1 MNSINTLILAYL
13 GKDPLDAVN
22 AYADAVAV
30 NRQGQNASILKTPS
44 ALFDEEAAFGNI
56 EFLNKYA
63 ALEEYPKN
71 ADEAQKLLAGYDTV
85 ISDASNADLNDYCF
99 LGKSRHYFLMDF
111 VPADKKKII
120 ISGEI
125 SEKAVM
131 PDSYRSEREYCLRNV
146 DLCIDADYNIISTDK
161 QIWQD
166 IAERADIK
174 ADIDATLPN
183 GFVFSYITNADEN
196 KIRSVAALTRNSKL
210 SVQSVILDELSEE
223 SKEMLQMIETKN
235 TEDIICL
242 ISSSKYVVTD
252 SINAVALAIVLEKPF
267 TYLYDKNNFGANNA
281 RAFLEKLNLF
291 SRLISVE
298 YSWADR
304 IILPDVSYNY
314 LKKYLKEY
322 HGLAAALEQEIGN
335 KPEYVHS
342 ELLTSPIKTN
352 KLIDFKI
359 QNIILPVEDWQKEH
373 CDLLYRGN
381 MCSYDDRQKV
391 WEFGSG
397 DNAEF
402 FTYLNSL
409 SIRKW
414 RRFTNAKGFK
424 LHLTVVGKI
433 SFHFF
438 GHYMVTPLDS
448 SKTEFEPLEDTI
460 AKINEVGGNT
470 IGFIYRAVD
479 SADIK
484 KEKYDTVTFEYSE
497 PTEVVFDVPEGDSS
511 VLGFHLFFHTAGKI
525 CDGYYS
531 ALMFED
537 QLNNVDISICTTTYK
552 KEDFIINNIKLIKSE
567 ILDNPKTGGL
577 EDLSEHLYM
586 NVVDN
591 GRSEKV
597 AKCSSIR
604 IAVHE
609 NANVG
614 GAGGFTRGMLE
625 TLKLR
630 DSGKFNAS
638 HVLFM
643 DDDVVVLPESI
654 KRTYALLRI
663 MNDDHKKHFIS
674 GAMLRLDEMNI
685 QHEDAGF
692 MTKYVNINHPQKPTM
707 NMSLWDCVLKNEEN
721 FSQKDTYS
729 AWWFCCVPMS
739 YVRYDN
745 LSLPLFFRGDDIEFS
760 LRNKAKNISMNGI
773 AIWHMGFGGKYN
785 AATDMYLGFR
795 NFLFTQAVSGINQE
809 LDFMKK
815 IKKHFFMELR
825 KFNYISCDLLLDAI
839 EDFLKGPDFFAD
851 SNSERVQKA
860 HMQKAKEEK
869 FLSYNA
875 YSDLNIDFDDAY
887 RVEALNDMDEK
898 IFEDTVNGHT
908 LPDFMLR
915 TDPYIPAVGFDWFES
930 PGKQF
935 LRTRILAVNP
945 HNKTAVMREMDKE
958 KFSCIMARYNELTE
972 RYERES
978 EELNA
983 SYRASAARLRS
994 AEFWEDYLE
1003 RSIREE
1009 DEEKNK

>member
-1 MNSINTLILAYL
+1 MKSINTLILAYL

-22 AYADAVAV
+22 AYADAAAV
-30 NRQGQNASILKTPS
+30 SDHGQNASILQTPR
-44 ALFDEEAAFGNI
+44 ALFDGEISYGNI

-63 ALEEYPKN
+63 ALAEYPQN
-71 ADEAQKLLAGYDTV
+71 ADEAQKLLDGFDTV

-111 VPADKKKII
+111 VPASKKKII
-120 ISGEI
+120 VSREI
-125 SEKAVM
+125 SDAAVM
-131 PDSYRSEREYCLRNV
+131 PDNYRSEREYCLNNI
-146 DLCIDADYNIISTDK
+146 DFSIDADYNIISTKK
-161 QIWQD
+161 QMWLD
-166 IAERADIK
+166 IAEKSEVKSDIE
-174 ADIDATLPN
+174 DTLPN
-183 GFVFSYITNADEN
+183 GFVFSYITNAGEN

-210 SVQSVILDELSEE
+210 SVQSVILDEIPEDSM
-223 SKEMLQMIETKN
+223 EMLQMIDTEN

-252 SINAVALAIVLEKPF
+252 SLNAAALAIVLEKPF
-267 TYLYDKNNFGANNA
+267 TYLYDKNDYGFNNA
-281 RAFLEKLNLF
+281 RSFLEKINL
-291 SRLISVE
+291 SDRMISVE
-298 YSWADR
+298 YSSADKL
-304 IILPDVSYNY
+304 ILPNVSYNY
-314 LKKYLKEY
+314 LKKYIKENF
-322 HGLAAALEQEIGN
+322 GLSSALEQEIKN
-335 KPEYVHS
+335 KPKFDHWEM
-342 ELLTSPIKTN
+342 LTSPIKTI

-359 QNIILPVEDWQKEH
+359 QNIILPVEKWQKEH

-391 WEFGSG
+391 WEFSIG

-414 RRFTNAKGFK
+414 KRFTNAKGFK
-424 LHLTVVGKI
+424 LHLTVMGKL

-438 GHYMVTPLDS
+438 GHYMVTPLDR

-460 AKINEVGGNT
+460 AKINKFGGNT

-479 SADIK
+479 DAAIK
-484 KEKYDTVTFEYSE
+484 KEEYDTVTLEYTE
-497 PTEVVFDVPEGDSS
+497 PTEIVFDIPEGDAS
-511 VLGFHLFFHTAGKI
+511 VLGFHMSFHTDGKI
-525 CDGYYS
+525 YDGYYS

-537 QLNNVDISICTTTYK
+537 QLNDVDISICTTTYK
-552 KEDFIINNIKLIKSE
+552 KEDFIINNIKLIKNE
-567 ILDNPKTGGL
+567 IIDNPKTGGL
-577 EDLSEHLYM
+577 EDLSDHLYM

-597 AKCSSIR
+597 AQYNSLR

-654 KRTYALLRI
+654 KRTYALLRT
-663 MNDDHKKHFIS
+663 MNDDYKKHFIS
-674 GAMLRLDEMNI
+674 GAMLKLDEMNI

-692 MTKYVNINHPQKPTM
+692 MTKYVNLCHPQKPTM

-721 FSQKDTYS
+721 FTQKDTYA

-739 YVRYDN
+739 YIRYDN

-773 AIWHMGFGGKYN
+773 AIWHMRFGGKYN
-785 AATDMYLGFR
+785 PATDMYLAFR

-839 EDFLKGPDFFAD
+839 EDFMKGPDFFAD

-860 HMQKAKEEK
+860 HMRKAKEEK
-869 FLSYNA
+869 FLPYNA
-875 YSDLNIDFDDAY
+875 YSDLNIDFNDAY
-887 RVEALNDMDEK
+887 RAEALNDMDEK

-945 HNKTAVMREMDKE
+945 HNKIAVLREMDKE
-958 KFSCIMARYNELTE
+958 KFTCIMERYKELMA

-978 EELNA
+978 EELIA